1 MLSRRSMSLFTRY
14 LSRSRG
20 PIALILQ
27 GFFFILIG
35 LIVALLN
42 LNHVGHIQ
50 KVTGSIS
57 DVFGGSYISLAG
69 SQDAY
74 TFVLDDFHPHWNGI
88 FFQGQKVDIYYES
101 QMANLVVAMQLY
113 DRLDN
118 PSLKLTTTAYDQ
130 NPSIYQ
136 IPGLSPGVGIGILA
150 VGLLIAAFGGFRL
163 YRYNR
168 DHQDE
173 IPTKKVAPSS
183 LQQSLDS
190 LSSQQGSYQSSA
202 YISPSATYPP
212 QEGDIGRR

>member
-27 GFFFILIG
+27 GFFFVLIG

-42 LNHVGHIQ
+42 LNHVGNIQ

-57 DVFGGSYISLAG
+57 DVFGGAYISLAG

-74 TFVLDDFHPHWNGI
+74 TFVLDDFHPHWNGV

-101 QMANLVVAMQLY
+101 QMANLVVAIQLY
-113 DRLDN
+113 DRFDN
-118 PSLKLTTTAYDQ
+118 PGLKLTTAAYDQ
-130 NPSIYQ
+130 NHNTYQ
-136 IPGLSPGVGIGILA
+136 IPGLSPGVGIGILIF
-150 VGLLIAAFGGFRL
+150 GLLLASFGASRL
-163 YRYNR
+163 YRYHR
-168 DHQDE
+168 DHRED
-173 IPTKKVAPSS
+173 IAPANKVASSS

-190 LSSQQGSYQSSA
+190 LSQQGSSQSSA
-202 YISPSATYPP
+202 YISPSASYPP
-212 QEGDIGRR
+212 QESDR

>member
-20 PIALILQ
+20 PIALISQ
-27 GFFFILIG
+27 GFFFVLIG

-42 LNHVGHIQ
+42 LNHIGHIQ

-57 DVFGGSYISLAG
+57 DVFGGAYISLAG

-113 DRLDN
+113 DRL
-118 PSLKLTTTAYDQ
+118 
-130 NPSIYQ
+130 
-136 IPGLSPGVGIGILA
+136 
-150 VGLLIAAFGGFRL
+150 
-163 YRYNR
+163 
-168 DHQDE
+168 
-173 IPTKKVAPSS
+173 
-183 LQQSLDS
+183 
-190 LSSQQGSYQSSA
+190 
-202 YISPSATYPP
+202 
-212 QEGDIGRR
+212 